1 MPNGTSKHTS
11 INNPDFKAVPTTDT
25 VTEQEALKA
34 FKDSNYNYLNVQRN
48 TKNTQTAKRTIEKQW
63 GDEPESQQKLF
74 KKIALKAKK
83 HKKHS
88 LEPEACQDQE
98 CNICLSKDL
107 SKVEGQTVDDW
118 IECDSCDKNEN
129 WMHARCVSAEK
140 IIVQIIKQYTCPD
153 CFERKHLPFI
163 RYLSSMDVQEFT
175 MNSDQVKECFDKFAG
190 LSRIEKRVLKH
201 AIPISKIKNL
211 YPGVELS
218 SVRGLDNPFKSS
230 LCWLISFLQVFAGT
244 SVINYL
250 PGQVNCT
257 LYAVLKVLHDELK
270 KKRGN
275 AADEKSL
282 LEDIQKHLKL
292 DARQQHDVHEGY
304 LKIMNALLETEKGDD
319 LQQSKFRFGAYYAH
333 LTTCIKCG
341 DVRGEVQ
348 YNLDYQLHIPRILSQ
363 KNIKSFK
370 LKSLINNEALGNY
383 QIPNLDDNRRCKCDE
398 NDLLNKDEKIH
409 LSTCLMLNSPE
420 FYTIHVI
427 RYNDK
432 CNNKRGI
439 YQDKHRCINT

>member
-1 MPNGTSKHTS
+1 M
-11 INNPDFKAVPTTDT
+11 
-25 VTEQEALKA
+25 
-34 FKDSNYNYLNVQRN
+34 
-48 TKNTQTAKRTIEKQW
+48 
-63 GDEPESQQKLF
+63 F

-250 PGQVNCT
+250 PGQVNC
-257 LYAVLKVLHDELK
+257 
-270 KKRGN
+270 N
-275 AADEKSL
+275 
-282 LEDIQKHLKL
+282 
-292 DARQQHDVHEGY
+292 
-304 LKIMNALLETEKGDD
+304 
-319 LQQSKFRFGAYYAH
+319 
-333 LTTCIKCG
+333 
-341 DVRGEVQ
+341 
-348 YNLDYQLHIPRILSQ
+348 
-363 KNIKSFK
+363 
-370 LKSLINNEALGNY
+370 
-383 QIPNLDDNRRCKCDE
+383 
-398 NDLLNKDEKIH
+398 
-409 LSTCLMLNSPE
+409 
-420 FYTIHVI
+420 
-427 RYNDK
+427 
-432 CNNKRGI
+432 
-439 YQDKHRCINT
+439 